1 MYRDTEILDIEAGKN
16 CAPIIQIN
24 LNKANDYSD
33 CQNNVPIGARSNC
46 LGMGAYAN
54 RRNNS
59 MPFVNGGISA
69 SMKSGQPQMGR
80 AHGAVYGIRLYNIYR
95 P

>member
-1 MYRDTEILDIEAGKN
+1 
-16 CAPIIQIN
+16 
-24 LNKANDYSD
+24 
-33 CQNNVPIGARSNC
+33 
-46 LGMGAYAN
+46 
-54 RRNNS
+54 S

-95 P
+95 PYGGVSKTLRQIFCGSHTHPYPNGTYL